1 MTDLP
6 PLALDIDGTLTTSEG
21 TIDPRVF
28 EALPAWEAPVVVAT
42 GKAFPYPVALTHF
55 VGIEQ
60 LVIAE
65 NGGVVLADEQVHY
78 EGDRD
83 RAQAVIE
90 EFEARGG
97 DTGWGA
103 ADTTNWWRE
112 TELAVRLTADE
123 GLLREVAAEYDME
136 VVDTGYAY
144 HVKTPGVEKGDGL
157 KLVAS
162 VLDRD
167 PAEFVAVG
175 DSVNDA
181 STFRVA
187 GRSFA
192 VANADETARETADTV
207 LDEGFMDGTL
217 TALERVRTDF

>member
-28 EALPAWEAPVVVAT
+28 EALPAWDAPIVVAT

-55 VGIEQ
+55 VGIDQ
-60 LVIAE
+60 YVIAE

-78 EGDRD
+78 EGDRN
-83 RAQAVIE
+83 RAQAVVE

-103 ADTTNWWRE
+103 ADTTNRWRE

-123 GLLREVAAEYDME
+123 DLLRAVAAEYEME

-157 KLVAS
+157 ELVAS

-192 VANADETARETADTV
+192 VANADEVARETADVV

-217 TALERVRTDF
+217 AALERVRDEF

>member
-6 PLALDIDGTLTTSEG
+6 PLALDIDGTLTTPKG

-28 EALPAWEAPVVVAT
+28 EALPAWDAPIVVAT

-90 EFEARGG
+90 AFEARGG

-103 ADTTNWWRE
+103 ADTTNRWRE

-123 GLLREVAAEYDME
+123 ALLRAVAEEYDME

-157 KLVAS
+157 ELVAS

-167 PAEFVAVG
+167 PEEFVAVG
-175 DSVNDA
+175 DSINDA

-192 VANADETARETADTV
+192 VANADDTARETADVV

-217 TALERVRTDF
+217 AALERVREEF

>member
-28 EALPAWEAPVVVAT
+28 EALPAWDAPIVVAT

-55 VGIEQ
+55 VGIDE

-65 NGGVVLADEQVHY
+65 NGGVVLVDEQVHY

-103 ADTTNWWRE
+103 ADTTNRWRE

-123 GLLREVAAEYDME
+123 ALLRAVAEEYDME

-157 KLVAS
+157 QVVAS
-162 VLDRD
+162 VLGRD
-167 PAEFVAVG
+167 SEEFVAVG

-192 VANADETARETADTV
+192 VANADEVARETADVV
-207 LDEGFMDGTL
+207 LEEGFMDGTL
-217 TALERVRTDF
+217 AALERVREEF